1 MRFRC
6 CCAEKGREGD
16 REARPTGIVGSLS
29 QDGIKMARRVDSEFI
44 LKVEMSE
51 EETTP
56 RS

>member
-1 MRFRC
+1 MIYPLMRFRC

-44 LKVEMSE
+44 LKVEL
-51 EETTP
+51 
-56 RS
+56 